1 MNHLDS
7 VIQET
12 LQGWRTITYP
22 ISLQYRKEWG
32 MWEAIREIKQ
42 NALDEC
48 GGFIETRYPDALEIR
63 DKGNGLAVRHLL
75 FGVSDKDGI
84 TTRGKFAEG
93 LKIAMVVCLRNGYPI
108 HIRSNRL
115 EIITEVGKI
124 ENEPVLRVKY
134 RYTRPIKGTKVT
146 IIGYTGPSYN
156 ERFTIG
162 KTKLFTYGKSH
173 IIEGGS
179 NLYVKNIWVAP
190 LKNAMFSYDLWNVK
204 LSESR
209 GIASEWDV
217 HSEIGKIW
225 SAVDSVQLFVK
236 LFRALKAGMY
246 EAKCDFW
253 WTFDFPDKLTKAFHI
268 VFGENAVIQTSQEA
282 ANEALWLGAN
292 PVQLPK
298 NISGILKSTS
308 LADEAFV
315 RLRQANAEAKEVP
328 EYRLNR
334 KQLATLNWLRK
345 FPKHL
350 IHKPVVIKPF
360 ILSDDDAQV
369 LSVGKV
375 HVIRISTRILAH
387 QHASLAALIHE
398 LAHVAGA
405 KDMTPEIIS
414 RIARL
419 GATAYLNKEEIER

>member
-1 MNHLDS
+1 MMQEI
-7 VIQET
+7 IQEVVE
-12 LQGWRTITYP
+12 GWRTITYP

-48 GGFIETRYPDALEIR
+48 GGFIETRYSDALEIR
-63 DKGNGLAVRHLL
+63 DKGKGLAVRHLL
-75 FGVSDKDGI
+75 FGVSDKDGV

-93 LKIAMVVCLRNGYPI
+93 LKIAMVVCLRNGYPV

-115 EIITEVGKI
+115 EIVTQVGKI
-124 ENEPVLRVKY
+124 ENEPVLQVKY

-146 IIGYTGPSYN
+146 IMGYTGPSYN

-162 KTKLFTYGKSH
+162 KAKLFTYGKSH
-173 IIEGGS
+173 IIEGGG

-190 LKNAMFSYDLWNVK
+190 LKDSMFSYDLWDVR

-217 HSEIGKIW
+217 HSEIGRIW
-225 SAVDSVQLFVK
+225 SVVDSVDLFIK
-236 LFRALKAGMY
+236 LFQALKAGMY

-253 WTFDFPDKLTKAFHI
+253 WTFDCPDKLTKAFHI

-292 PVQLPK
+292 PVTLPK
-298 NISGILKSTS
+298 NISGILKCTTLSDVS
-308 LADEAFV
+308 FV
-315 RLRQANAEAKEVP
+315 KLRHANSDAREVP
-328 EYRLNR
+328 EDKLTVE
-334 KQLATLNWLRK
+334 QLGILNWLRK

-350 IHKPVVIKPF
+350 TTRKVIIKPF
-360 ILSDDDAQV
+360 ILSDDDAQA
-369 LSVGKV
+369 LSIGKTC
-375 HVIRISTRILAH
+375 VIRISTRILAH
-387 QHASLAALIHE
+387 RHAALAALIHE
-398 LAHVAGA
+398 LAHAEGA
-405 KDMTPEIIS
+405 KDMTPEMIL
-414 RIARL
+414 RVARL

>member
-1 MNHLDS
+1 LAYNH
-7 VIQET
+7 
-12 LQGWRTITYP
+12 
-22 ISLQYRKEWG
+22 IS
-32 MWEAIREIKQ
+32 
-42 NALDEC
+42 
-48 GGFIETRYPDALEIR
+48 
-63 DKGNGLAVRHLL
+63 HL
-75 FGVSDKDGI
+75 DKDGV

-108 HIRSNRL
+108 HIRSNKL
-115 EIITEVGKI
+115 EIVTEVGKI

-146 IIGYTGPSYN
+146 IMGYTGSSYN

-162 KTKLFTYGKSH
+162 KAKLFTFGRSH
-173 IIEGGS
+173 IIEGGG

-190 LKNAMFSYDLWNVK
+190 LKNSMFSYDLWDVK

-217 HSEIGKIW
+217 HSEIGKMW
-225 SAVDSVQLFVK
+225 SAVDSVELFVR
-236 LFRALKAGMY
+236 LFQALKAGMY

-253 WTFDFPDKLTKAFHI
+253 WTFDHPDKLTKAFHI
-268 VFGENAVIQTSQEA
+268 VFGEKAVIQTSQEA

-315 RLRQANAEAKEVP
+315 KLRYANAKAKEVP
-328 EYRLNR
+328 EDKLTK
-334 KQLATLNWLRK
+334 KQLDTLHWLRK
-345 FPKHL
+345 FPRHL
-350 IHKPVVIKPF
+350 IFKSVIIKPF
-360 ILSDDDAQV
+360 ILSDDDAQR
-369 LSVGKV
+369 LTIGKV

-387 QHASLAALIHE
+387 KHAALAALIHE

-405 KDMTPEIIS
+405 KDMTPEMIL
-414 RIARL
+414 RVAKL
-419 GATAYLNKEEIER
+419 GATAYLNKEEIERNG

>member
-1 MNHLDS
+1 MDNLS
-7 VIQET
+7 EAIQEMAE
-12 LQGWRTITYP
+12 GWRTITYP

-48 GGFIETRYPDALEIR
+48 GGFIETRYSDGLEIR

-75 FGVSDKDGI
+75 FGVSDKDGV

-93 LKIAMVVCLRNGYPI
+93 LKIAMVVCLRNN
-108 HIRSNRL
+108 S
-115 EIITEVGKI
+115 
-124 ENEPVLRVKY
+124 
-134 RYTRPIKGTKVT
+134 
-146 IIGYTGPSYN
+146 
-156 ERFTIG
+156 
-162 KTKLFTYGKSH
+162 
-173 IIEGGS
+173 
-179 NLYVKNIWVAP
+179 
-190 LKNAMFSYDLWNVK
+190 MFSYDLWDVK

-217 HSEIGKIW
+217 HSEIGKMW
-225 SAVDSVQLFVK
+225 SAVDSVELFVR
-236 LFRALKAGMY
+236 LFQALKAGMY

-253 WTFDFPDKLTKAFHI
+253 WTFDHPDKLTKAFHI
-268 VFGENAVIQTSQEA
+268 VFGEKAVIQTSQEA

-315 RLRQANAEAKEVP
+315 KLRYANAKAKEVP
-328 EYRLNR
+328 EDKLTK
-334 KQLATLNWLRK
+334 KQLDTLHWLRK
-345 FPKHL
+345 FPRHL
-350 IHKPVVIKPF
+350 IFKSVIIKPF
-360 ILSDDDAQV
+360 ILSDDDAQR
-369 LSVGKV
+369 LTIGKV

-387 QHASLAALIHE
+387 KHAALAALIHE

-405 KDMTPEIIS
+405 KDMTPEMIL
-414 RIARL
+414 RVAKL
-419 GATAYLNKEEIER
+419 GATAYLNKEEIERNG